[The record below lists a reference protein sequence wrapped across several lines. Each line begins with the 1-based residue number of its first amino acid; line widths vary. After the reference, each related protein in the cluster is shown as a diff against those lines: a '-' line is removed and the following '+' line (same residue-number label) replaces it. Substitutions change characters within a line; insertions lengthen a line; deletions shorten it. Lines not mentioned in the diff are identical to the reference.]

1 MIDNIEAI
9 LKQAE
14 EMKKNGFNEEADAII
29 SLCEKLA
36 SSHINKFLSNVLK
49 KDLTSISL

>member
-1 MIDNIEAI
+1 MIEEIQAI

-14 EMKKNGFNEEADAII
+14 QLKERGFNEEADAII